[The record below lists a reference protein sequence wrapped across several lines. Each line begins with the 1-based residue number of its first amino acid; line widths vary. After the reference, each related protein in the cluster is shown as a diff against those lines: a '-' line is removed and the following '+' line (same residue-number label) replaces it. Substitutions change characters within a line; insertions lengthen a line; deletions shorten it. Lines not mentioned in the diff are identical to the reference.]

1 MAAANAPKQGVAYE
15 IFLKNKLEDAFDKE
29 RKNNPFQGTK
39 GNVQVDVQAMEIAGN
54 GSGSDLEGLATL
66 HFKTTGFIQ
75 KGVRVEVKHI
85 KNGEEEGTTGNL
97 PSSEG
102 LDFGQFS
109 VLYVLNR
116 TEDEK
121 PDRGCWIAN
130 VTGNT
135 WKKSKGK
142 NIPLIM
148 NTVGELNRLHDTEFV
163 NHAPIRYQ
171 EEQEEKKMPLWS
183 AFNPNKAKPHLEQ
196 PENIQ
201 VMEKYGIDPTRAIV
215 IEGLNEHVYRVP
227 NKDGGYTYVNKLD
240 KRGNP
245 TNQLKFENETFAE
258 RGIEP
263 ENERIAAI
271 IKADKTFVVK
281 QEKDVIDENNEY
293 AQQILNYYAT
303 KGDDFLQI
311 KHYGLFALRT
321 EEYYKDK
328 GASPPYPPEWH
339 DDFDSMHFGKIL
351 SGEESKISVR
361 FRMKGH
367 GNVKN
372 GVHNYTC
379 AIKFSLPKVR
389 SPHNLSSN
397 DTVDALVKYWNK
409 NLHKL
414 QSLQINNL
422 EGFEELDGPGCIASG
437 TKKKRGRRRSSTR
450 RRGKARRTSRR

>member
-1 MAAANAPKQGVAYE
+1 MAAANAAKQGVAYE
-15 IFLKNKLEDAFDKE
+15 IILKDKLETAFDAE
-29 RKNNPFQGTK
+29 RANNPFQGAK
-39 GNVQVDVQAMEIAGN
+39 GNVRVDVQAMEIAGN

-109 VLYVLNR
+109 VLYVLNP
-116 TEDEK
+116 TEDAQ

-148 NTVGELNRLHDTEFV
+148 NTVRELNRRHNTLFT
-163 NHAPIRYQ
+163 NHAPIRY
-171 EEQEEKKMPLWS
+171 EEEKELWS
-183 AFNPNKAKPHLEQ
+183 AFNSNKAKPHLKQ
-196 PENIQ
+196 SENKQ
-201 VMEKYGIDPTRAIV
+201 VMEEHGIDPTRAIV
-215 IEGLNEHVYRVP
+215 IEGLKEHVYRVP
-227 NKDGGYTYVNKLD
+227 NTNNEYTYVNKMD
-240 KRGNP
+240 KHGNP

-258 RGIEP
+258 RGIKP

-281 QEKDVIDENNEY
+281 EEGVVMNENYEY
-293 AQQILNYYAT
+293 AQQILDYYAT

-321 EEYYKDK
+321 KEYYKDK

-389 SPHNLSSN
+389 SPHNLSSD

-414 QSLQINNL
+414 QKLNINNF

-437 TKKKRGRRRSSTR
+437 TKKKKGRRRCSTR